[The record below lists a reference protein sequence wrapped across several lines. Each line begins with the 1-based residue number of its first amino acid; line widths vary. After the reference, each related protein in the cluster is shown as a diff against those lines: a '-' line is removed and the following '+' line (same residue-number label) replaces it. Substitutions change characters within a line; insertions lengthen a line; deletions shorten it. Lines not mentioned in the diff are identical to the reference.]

1 MDYVQPHGLCN
12 SLDSPWNSP
21 GQNTG
26 VGTLFLLQGIFP
38 NQRSNPG
45 LPHCRWILYQLSHKE
60 SPRILEWVAYPF
72 SSRSSWPRNQT
83 GVSCIAVGFFTNW
96 DIRETL
102 YDSYIQVNA
111 LLFIFYFLEDL
122 SILFITSEISHI
134 IKCGFFKLWKC
145 TLFCHYTSSIPFL
158 PLLKWTQRSRK
169 GTVIISVLIQVLF
182 CYLNKNRRCNN
193 KLLKN
198 KCLKVISNISILYE
212 LGKMCLFSRKNN
224 LFFFS
229 SASLLLTEHERELRD
244 KYLKSGSKKIGKNSD
259 LLPCSFTSPL
269 AF

>member
-1 MDYVQPHGLCN
+1 MFV
-12 SLDSPWNSP
+12 
-21 GQNTG
+21 
-26 VGTLFLLQGIFP
+26 
-38 NQRSNPG
+38 
-45 LPHCRWILYQLSHKE
+45 
-60 SPRILEWVAYPF
+60 
-72 SSRSSWPRNQT
+72 
-83 GVSCIAVGFFTNW
+83 FFFW
-96 DIRETL
+96 
-102 YDSYIQVNA
+102 
-111 LLFIFYFLEDL
+111 FIILEDL

-145 TLFCHYTSSIPFL
+145 TLFFHYTGSIPFL

-259 LLPCSFTSPL
+259 LLTCSFTSPL